1 VQAGRTRRLEAVVR
15 LDEIGELILGGKR
28 QSPLLDQVE
37 RELADV
43 VVGRRPAK
51 AGERIDRLAGANL
64 GEEVVA
70 AVLDAAVE
78 ELWERGSMNERSVA
92 CPGCGSAPLCPAPAA
107 RLVELAGFPSTVA
120 CLQD

>member
-78 ELWERGSMNERSVA
+78 EL
-92 CPGCGSAPLCPAPAA
+92 
-107 RLVELAGFPSTVA
+107 
-120 CLQD
+120 